1 MCCSIYYVPLHNL
14 LYTLSFSLPASAEAV
29 DGGGKLRGKGSP
41 ALSGNKVMKRKSFS
55 AARRID
61 ATLKV
66 K

>member
-1 MCCSIYYVPLHNL
+1 MLHYILCAIAHNL
-14 LYTLSFSLPASAEAV
+14 LYTQSFSLPASAEAV
-29 DGGGKLRGKGSP
+29 DGGGKLKGKGSP

>member
-1 MCCSIYYVPLHNL
+1 MCHCTLFTV
-14 LYTLSFSLPASAEAV
+14 YTLSFSLPASAEAV
-29 DGGGKLRGKGSP
+29 DGGGKLKGKGSP